1 MLTSFPLPITNEEG
15 KTGIF
20 CRRQQPLVHPNGDPA
35 NGKKKEK
42 EREGKKTPSMHEKA
56 PHGF

>member
-20 CRRQQPLVHPNGDPA
+20 CRRQQPLVHPKGDPA
-35 NGKKKEK
+35 NGKKNGKGKGGKEDTK
-42 EREGKKTPSMHEKA
+42 HA
-56 PHGF
+56 